1 MVCNRSATDGISRM
15 NFKPCCDTPVDI
27 SVRNTRVHRPS
38 IPVVGKLDF
47 LKLKLVFNLVFSL
60 RTWLQNILSV

>member
-1 MVCNRSATDGISRM
+1 M

-27 SVRNTRVHRPS
+27 SVRNTRVPSPS
-38 IPVVGKLDF
+38 IPVVDKLDF

>member
-1 MVCNRSATDGISRM
+1 M

-27 SVRNTRVHRPS
+27 SVRNTRVPSPS